1 MTCAKIQRQNTL
13 RRDASN
19 VRGFSGLLALL
30 TAIVLLWSS
39 SASAQ
44 LSGKGEIKGVVT
56 DSTGAMVPN
65 ATVTATS
72 ATQGTKFT
80 RTTSGSGDFDL
91 TPLNPDIYRV
101 TVAAKGFQTVTQEN
115 VHVNALEIS
124 DLKVVLTIGSET
136 QSIDVSTAPP
146 ALETSNATLGATME
160 QEMYAA
166 LPIQMGAA
174 GSPDQR
180 RATDFAVLMP
190 GW

>member
-1 MTCAKIQRQNTL
+1 
-13 RRDASN
+13 
-19 VRGFSGLLALL
+19 
-30 TAIVLLWSS
+30 
-39 SASAQ
+39 
-44 LSGKGEIKGVVT
+44 
-56 DSTGAMVPN
+56 MVPGAN
-65 ATVTATS
+65 VTATS
-72 ATQGTKFT
+72 TTQGTKAT
-80 RTTSGSGDFDL
+80 ATTTSSGDFDL
-91 TPLNPDIYRV
+91 SPLNPDIYRV

-124 DLKVVLTIGSET
+124 DLKVAMTVGSEN

-180 RATDFAVLMP
+180 RATEFAGLMP
-190 GW
+190 GVQGNQTNGNLTTNTGAANASAARRAAPPSHATG